1 MSSQAPA
8 FEWPL
13 RIYYEDTDAGG
24 VVYHARYLHFFERA
38 RTEWLRSLGYEQT
51 RLRYEQGILFAVR
64 KMRLDFVRPAR
75 LDQALRLTVVLRNW
89 GHASLDFDQQLLD
102 SMDGHLCC
110 RASVNIACIDAERM
124 RPTRLPNALLN
135 ALNPAADA
143 LANGDFAHGL

>member
-1 MSSQAPA
+1 MSPQAPA
-8 FEWPL
+8 FEWPV
-13 RIYYEDTDAGG
+13 RVYYEDTDAGG

-102 SMDGHLCC
+102 GMDGHLCC

-124 RPTRLPNALLN
+124 RPTRLPNALLK

-143 LANGDFAHGL
+143 LANGDFAHGP